1 MMIFNKFNVFFNL
14 QEPIAIVKFNKNLFL
29 FLRHLLFGKLIDP
42 LKVLRLSFI
51 IHFSNHRKLQPF
63 HHFTFEA
70 VS

>member
-1 MMIFNKFNVFFNL
+1 MMLFNKFNVFFNL

-29 FLRHLLFGKLIDP
+29 FFRHLLFGKLIDP
-42 LKVLRLSFI
+42 LKVLRFSFI